1 MWMNA
6 KKLQMNVISMLL
18 VIILLVVIHVNVQQ
32 ASQEMELH
40 AMVSMYML
48 VDYGLSWFS
57 VKVYS
62 KNTKHGMV

>member
-6 KKLQMNVISMLL
+6 KKLQMTVISMLL

-40 AMVSMYML
+40 ATVSMYML
-48 VDYGLSWFS
+48 DYGLSWFS

>member
-18 VIILLVVIHVNVQQ
+18 VIILSVIIHVNVLQ
-32 ASQEMELH
+32 ASQDMELH

-48 VDYGLSWFS
+48 GYGLSWFS